1 MGLAGDV
8 YAFLTDPANWSGD
21 EGIPTLFFE
30 HLQISFWSMVVAAAI
45 ALPIGVLVGHAR
57 KGGVVAVNLANIG
70 RAIPSFG
77 LLLLMVIWIGNKP
90 QPFPLSIP
98 GNLPVSLVLIAL
110 AIPPM
115 LTNAYVAIA
124 EIDPEV
130 REAGRGMGLNGRQM
144 LTQVE
149 LPMGVPLIMAGVRI
163 SAVAVVA
170 TATIAAFVGF
180 GGFGRYIIDGFKQ
193 ADGDA
198 KLWAG
203 ALLVGVFAL
212 AVEGLLALV
221 QRWLTPKGLRVGSH
235 GPLVAMAEGDEP
247 AAASGTG
254 PDAESRA
261 AGDTVL

>member
-8 YAFLTDPANWSGD
+8 FDFLTDSANWSGD
-21 EGIPTLFFE
+21 EGIPTLFLE
-30 HLQISFWSMVVAAAI
+30 HLQISFWSMVVAAVI

-57 KGGVVAVNLANIG
+57 KGGVLAVNVSNIG
-70 RAIPSFG
+70 RAVPSFG

-90 QPFPLSIP
+90 QPFPLSLP

-149 LPMGVPLIMAGVRI
+149 LPLGVPLIMAGVRI

-193 ADGDA
+193 SDGDA

-203 ALLVGVFAL
+203 ALLVGLFAL
-212 AVEGLLALV
+212 TVEGLLALV
-221 QRWLTPKGLRVGSH
+221 QRWLTPKGLRIGSH
-235 GPLVAMAEGDEP
+235 GPAVAMAEGDEP
-247 AAASGTG
+247 AGQPPPDVDPPPRDAA
-254 PDAESRA
+254 DAA
-261 AGDTVL
+261 V